1 MGRPLKPIRFL
12 KLGSAEIAARKAATF
27 SALISHHYSMTN
39 FFEKSF
45 SEWSTIAVQMILGY
59 LTFLLVSPAAAS
71 QRARPREPPALRP
84 ARGQRHQHN
93 CA

>member
-1 MGRPLKPIRFL
+1 
-12 KLGSAEIAARKAATF
+12 
-27 SALISHHYSMTN
+27 
-39 FFEKSF
+39 
-45 SEWSTIAVQMILGY
+45 MILKY
-59 LTFLLVSPAAAS
+59 LTFLLVSPPAAS